1 MDNTK
6 ELTKQ
11 QKKSQNTKDRILRA
25 TRMILHEQGYE
36 ALSVKNICYESGVSN
51 GSFFHHFKTKE
62 DLLAYYMK
70 EHPGIDPDRLELPKD
85 ADEFKIAV
93 IHVYLSYVDYCK
105 ELGIDFI
112 SGCYEPKNQSLNMD
126 KGNRSSFPDIEKYC
140 EKCVDAEVLSLTI
153 SPENLARDIRLIVT
167 GNIFEWCITKG
178 ETDFEGNIRRT
189 IGNYLESTVKC
200 YKER

>member
-6 ELTKQ
+6 ELNKQ
-11 QKKSQNTKDRILRA
+11 KKKSQNTKDRIIRA

-70 EHPGIDPDRLELPKD
+70 EHPGIDPDRLDMPKEE
-85 ADEFKIAV
+85 DEFKIAV
-93 IHVYLSYVDYCK
+93 IHVYLSYVAYCR

-112 SGCYEPKNQSLNMD
+112 SGCYDPKNQSLNMSN
-126 KGNRSSFPDIEKYC
+126 GNKSSFPDIENYC
-140 EKCVDAEVLSLTI
+140 KRCVEEKVIDLKI
-153 SPENLARDIRLIVT
+153 SPENLAKDIRLIVT
-167 GNIFEWCITKG
+167 GNIFEWCITNG

-189 IGNYLESTVKC
+189 IENYLESTVNGF
-200 YKER
+200 KER